1 MESIH
6 VFARTWSE
14 VCSASVTALPVAD
27 LFLASD
33 FIIAEMLIFS
43 YFDLMGSGAMLTR
56 HSNQDF

>member
-1 MESIH
+1 M
-6 VFARTWSE
+6 
-14 VCSASVTALPVAD
+14 TALPVAD

-33 FIIAEMLIFS
+33 FIIAETLIFS